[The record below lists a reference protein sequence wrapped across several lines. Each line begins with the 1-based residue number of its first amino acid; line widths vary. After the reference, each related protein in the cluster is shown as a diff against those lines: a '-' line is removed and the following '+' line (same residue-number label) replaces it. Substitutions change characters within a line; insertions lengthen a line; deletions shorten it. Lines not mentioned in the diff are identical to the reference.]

1 VISIAVLP
9 TYPMDEE
16 IIKLCMMNQLLGL
29 GLAEHFVKET
39 EEVLAQAY
47 KYEKHA
53 FSFVNQF
60 RINII
65 AEYIWCVYTI

>member
-1 VISIAVLP
+1 
-9 TYPMDEE
+9 
-16 IIKLCMMNQLLGL
+16 MMNQLLGL

-53 FSFVNQF
+53 FGFVNQF